1 MAIESLTDQI
11 YSSQSD
17 VWSYGILLWEIFS
30 LGKIPYPGGGNE
42 TIECSISSFKIDQFR
57 AIFQEWKMTLQE
69 EKFKMD
75 TGWKNRNIR
84 QFSSG
89 I

>member
-1 MAIESLTDQI
+1 MAIESLMDKI
-11 YSSQSD
+11 FSSQSD

-30 LGKIPYPGGGNE
+30 LGQDPYPGG
-42 TIECSISSFKIDQFR
+42 
-57 AIFQEWKMTLQE
+57 KMTLQE
-69 EKFKMD
+69 EIFKMD

-84 QFSSG
+84 PISSE